1 MTFDRVSIIG
11 LGYIGLPTAAVIASN
26 GIRVLGFD
34 VNHHTV
40 DTINH
45 GKIHIV
51 EPGLE
56 ELVRSAVDAGYLTA
70 HTTPQQADIFLVAV
84 PTPFKG
90 DNREPD
96 LSFIQQAAICLAPC
110 LESGNLVILEST
122 SPVGT
127 TEQMANWLAEVRPD
141 LTFPHTAKAGS
152 CPDIQIAY
160 CPERVLPG
168 HVVRELVDNDRII
181 GGLDTVSTERAMAFY
196 RLFVKNGDCIATTAR
211 TAEMSKLA
219 ENSFRD
225 VNIAFANE
233 LSLICDRQGIDVWE
247 LISLAN
253 RHPRVNILQPGCG
266 VGGHCIAVDPWF
278 IVNQNPD
285 LAKLIQQARQVN
297 DYKPLYVVEKIETAL
312 SKHLS
317 RKIACLGLSFKPNID
332 DLRESPALNITRIL
346 ARGISNEI
354 LVVEPHI
361 SALPNELSNLGNVKL
376 VTLEQALEQ
385 ADVVVQLVKHQQ
397 FSDVVTMCRQQVRYM
412 KFC

>member
-90 DNREPD
+90 DHREPD

-285 LAKLIQQARQVN
+285 LSQLIRQARLVN
-297 DYKPLYVVEKIETAL
+297 DYKPLYVVEQIETAL
-312 SKHLS
+312 SVQS
-317 RKIACLGLSFKPNID
+317 GRKIACLGLSFKANID
-332 DLRESPALNITRIL
+332 DLRESPALNIVRIL
-346 ARGISNEI
+346 ARDQQNEL